1 MIFSAS
7 LLRLWFIKVGHQV
20 VSDLNFGTR
29 LWAFQESTDIVFLT
43 RPISSLYIVSI
54 TAKVDKSIAI
64 VKYLWFL
71 NFGNQIVPDS

>member
-7 LLRLWFIKVGHQV
+7 LLRLWFIKVG
-20 VSDLNFGTR
+20 
-29 LWAFQESTDIVFLT
+29 QESTDIVFLT